1 MFKCRKCDEE
11 LESTEDLR
19 KHRETCRGTHKCEE
33 CEKSVKEESHLEN
46 HMKRVHSKFEC
57 DECDKVFKHETN
69 LEKHKE
75 AVHEDV
81 ELFCHFF
88 NNDKDCPYQEE
99 CIFLHE
105 ESEECKFGKNS
116 TD

>member
-1 MFKCRKCDEE
+1 
-11 LESTEDLR
+11 
-19 KHRETCRGTHKCEE
+19 
-33 CEKSVKEESHLEN
+33 
-46 HMKRVHSKFEC
+46 MKRVNSKFEC

-69 LEKHKE
+69 LEKHKK

-99 CIFLHE
+99 CIFMHE
-105 ESEECKFGKNS
+105 ESEVCKFGKYV
-116 TD
+116 TE